1 MNEMEIMV
9 VIEEPE
15 EKEDEPV
22 GIEQIPVGSQLPSKD
37 EMQNI
42 RSPLI
47 NFPPDVRETFSEP
60 AECSRSNEGNAEI
73 MNMIVS
79 INKEMEEREKRW
91 E

>member
-9 VIEEPE
+9 VIEEPK

-22 GIEQIPVGSQLPSKD
+22 GIEQIPVGIQLPSKD

-47 NFPPDVRETFSEP
+47 NSPLDVRETFSEP